1 MPATVKRD
9 GQYAEAVEKL
19 GIHKEATDGN
29 LIVEHAMPAAAPTL
43 RLCGFHQ
50 CDEQETS
57 ETDKRKGL
65 IMVARN
71 TAVARQHLV
80 RFYDDGPG
88 GSGATKEKEQ
98 AFRDGFVAE
107 ARRVVRAWA
116 HPPAE
121 LLTNDQV
128 AIVSLAERLKK
139 LKFHSSA
146 EIEGARNQRQQ
157 ARERH
162 SVYRRGPDGPK
173 TYLSGYLAGHEVPAA
188 RARGRHHA
196 LEYVIEPWRDAATS
210 DVDVFD
216 SLLLRPWLAAVEQWA
231 QSPSR
236 PEAPAPPPRLLEIRA
251 ATAHLRQETPLIPVT
266 TAFSEPALVCPEC
279 GFEYVHPVAVECCPA
294 GPKGFVRI
302 DAKGVHLDPASAPY
316 GRGVDIM
323 LNFFCENGHLFTY
336 RLKFH
341 KGLTFL
347 ERTVKDLPE
356 DAKEYPDTIW
366 RD

>member
-1 MPATVKRD
+1 
-9 GQYAEAVEKL
+9 
-19 GIHKEATDGN
+19 
-29 LIVEHAMPAAAPTL
+29 
-43 RLCGFHQ
+43 
-50 CDEQETS
+50 
-57 ETDKRKGL
+57 
-65 IMVARN
+65 MVARN

-88 GSGATKEKEQ
+88 GSVATKEKEQ

-107 ARRVVRAWA
+107 ARRLVRAWA

-121 LLTNDQV
+121 LLTNDQ
-128 AIVSLAERLKK
+128 ITRVSLAERMKK

-146 EIEGARNQRQQ
+146 EIEAARNQRQQ
-157 ARERH
+157 TRERH

-216 SLLLRPWLAAVEQWA
+216 PLLLHPWLAAVEQWA
-231 QSPSR
+231 QSPLR

-251 ATAHLRQETPLIPVT
+251 ATAHLRQEAPLIPVS
-266 TAFSEPALVCPEC
+266 TAFSEPALVCLVC

-294 GPKGFVRI
+294 GPQGLVSI
-302 DAKGVHLDPASAPY
+302 DAKGVHLDPTRAPH
-316 GRGVDIM
+316 GRGVEIR
-323 LNFFCENGHLFTY
+323 LTFLCEQGHLFSY

-341 KGLTFL
+341 EGLTFL
-347 ERTVKDLPE
+347 TRQVENLPSNAKDRPE
-356 DAKEYPDTIW
+356 TIW